1 MSLNITFQCHWVSN
15 NSLVKWSREVII
27 ILMCFSKC
35 EKWSQSL
42 SSLVDPSF
50 RKKGRKEVAT
60 HTFTCIFIHPLK
72 CKLHADK
79 RLFFSGNPVPKTVS
93 DTYTYIQKIQRY
105 IKRNKMKVTY
115 CPQRS
120 DHSLSPPTVLQ
131 WKKL

>member
-1 MSLNITFQCHWVSN
+1 MKSILIISGR
-15 NSLVKWSREVII
+15 SR
-27 ILMCFSKC
+27 
-35 EKWSQSL
+35 
-42 SSLVDPSF
+42 
-50 RKKGRKEVAT
+50 GRKEVAT

-131 WKKL
+131 